1 MEISTEMVKELRE
14 RTGAG
19 ILDCKKTLTET
30 QGNIER
36 AIEVLREKGLAR
48 VAKKAGREAKEG
60 VIEAFTEDG
69 GRKGIMVEVNCETD
83 FVARTEDFKALAH
96 DVAQQVANANP
107 PYATPADLPANPAL
121 QAIIV
126 KLGENIL
133 VRRFVR
139 YELNGKP
146 GLIDTYTHM
155 GGRVAVMVELGVDN
169 PALAEAAD
177 FRALAHDIALQIAA
191 LNPRYVRSQ
200 DVPADVLDAERAVYR
215 AQLAEE
221 KKPANV
227 IDRIVEGKLNKFYE
241 EACLLNQPSIRD
253 DKVKVK
259 DLIQQAG
266 RKLGGAVEV
275 RRFERYGLGD

>member
-1 MEISTEMVKELRE
+1 M
-14 RTGAG
+14 
-19 ILDCKKTLTET
+19 
-30 QGNIER
+30 
-36 AIEVLREKGLAR
+36 
-48 VAKKAGREAKEG
+48 
-60 VIEAFTEDG
+60 
-69 GRKGIMVEVNCETD
+69 
-83 FVARTEDFKALAH
+83 
-96 DVAQQVANANP
+96 AQQVANANP
-107 PYATPADLPANPAL
+107 PYATPADLPANPVL

-169 PALAEAAD
+169 PALVESAD
-177 FRALAHDIALQIAA
+177 FKALAHDIALQIAA

-200 DVPADVLDAERAVYR
+200 DVPADVLEAERAVYR